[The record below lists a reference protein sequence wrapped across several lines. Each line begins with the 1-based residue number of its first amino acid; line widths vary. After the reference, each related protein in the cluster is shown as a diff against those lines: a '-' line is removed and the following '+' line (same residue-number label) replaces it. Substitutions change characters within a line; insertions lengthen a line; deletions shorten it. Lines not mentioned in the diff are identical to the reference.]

1 MTRQFQRWTLA
12 AVALLL
18 AGMVGGC
25 PVDVGDVLDELEQL
39 QINIDNSVD
48 VIQTEDPRD
57 IVTYPS
63 GFNETI
69 IIDDRADVIVDVTV
83 DLTVD
88 VLDDITILGF
98 ENLTGYDIYITY
110 AVDDELQGVLV
121 YDGETL
127 LLEYDC
133 LSYIDLFTEE
143 DFDPS
148 TGLFVAPQYDLSD
161 IYFTPDDFYCGEAL
175 IITIDPFGVSA
186 TVDYIDF

>member
-12 AVALLL
+12 AAAMLLVVT
-18 AGMVGGC
+18 VGGC

-48 VIQTEDPRD
+48 VIQTDDPRYID
-57 IVTYPS
+57 NYPS
-63 GFNETI
+63 DFTDTI
-69 IIDDRADVIVDVTV
+69 IIDDNADVIVDVTQ

-110 AVDDELQGVLV
+110 AVDDEPQGVLV

-133 LSYIDLFTEE
+133 LSYIDLYTEE
-143 DFDPS
+143 DFDTF
-148 TGLFVAPQYDLSD
+148 TGVFVDEYDISD
-161 IYFTPDDFYCGEAL
+161 VYFTPDDFYCGEAL